1 MTQRTFR
8 RAGGPGR
15 RTRQIRRASAGM
27 TPVRA
32 GAALAML
39 FSASALYG
47 LAATSAFG
55 FANLEIEGTTIT
67 PDATIRDRLA
77 LVEGE
82 NIFEIATE
90 PLEARLRA
98 IPAIAVAEISLGL
111 PGTVAVRIEE
121 RKPIVVWRIGE
132 RRLLADDGGLLF
144 AGLDDTSPP
153 SVAELPVIVDARAV
167 SRNLSVGQTL
177 DSVDFDAARRLAS
190 LTPGAVGSSAT
201 ALSVG
206 ITDENGFVLSSVPK
220 SWVAVFGF
228 YGRSLRTP
236 DLVPGQA
243 QLLQKLLL
251 GREPTVALVILADD
265 RDGTYIPKPSPRPS
279 ATPKP

>member
-1 MTQRTFR
+1 
-8 RAGGPGR
+8 
-15 RTRQIRRASAGM
+15 M

-144 AGLDDTSPP
+144 AGLDDTS
-153 SVAELPVIVDARAV
+153 
-167 SRNLSVGQTL
+167 RNLSVGQTL